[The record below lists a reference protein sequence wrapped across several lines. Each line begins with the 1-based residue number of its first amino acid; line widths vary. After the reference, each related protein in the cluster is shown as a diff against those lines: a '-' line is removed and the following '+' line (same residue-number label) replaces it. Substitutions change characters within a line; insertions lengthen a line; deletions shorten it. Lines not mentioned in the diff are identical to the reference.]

1 MDWTGCEL
9 VEVVEGKVSGV
20 PLVKGTRIP
29 PEVIVGDYELGSPLE
44 EIEEN
49 YPGVSR
55 ATILRLISFAH
66 EEDRQLPL
74 EGVAKTWR
82 MRYGAFLRTMRY
94 SRSSTWNGTAS
105 GTGS

>member
-55 ATILRLISFAH
+55 ATILRLIAFAH
-66 EEDRQLPL
+66 QQDRQL
-74 EGVAKTWR
+74 
-82 MRYGAFLRTMRY
+82 
-94 SRSSTWNGTAS
+94 AS
-105 GTGS
+105 